1 MIFVEIRLPAAGRD
15 KNLFTSNASLEVAI
29 RIETFHSLASTS
41 HFWHNRKHMHDF
53 REKKNTLEKIKGLF
67 RKKNKFVGGD
77 TIERQA
83 PKMREGFFSKE
94 KWQRI
99 WTIVKERRLW
109 WKLPVVFLVI
119 PGFLIG
125 GYLFYKATLAA
136 KSIVNENLTG
146 AAPAL
151 SGKTKPTQL
160 KGEGDG
166 RINFLLL
173 GIGGEGHS
181 GTYLT
186 DTIQIVSIDPE
197 EHHTAMLSIPR
208 DLYVKMPGSN
218 GYSKINE
225 VYTQGLNQKKCV
237 ASKTKKCPDDEQI
250 NAAAAY
256 TKDTIGDLLD
266 MDIHYYA
273 LVDFNGFKQII
284 DAVGGITVNVEKDLV
299 DYQYPNEKENGYETF
314 KVKAGTQT
322 MNGTTALKYSRS
334 RHSTSDFDR
343 AKRQQQVMVAT
354 KDKVM
359 SSQTLLNPKKL
370 AEVFSALGTH
380 MRTDLQLS
388 EMEKLLTMAKD
399 FDSKN
404 VATKVLDNSKDSVL
418 VSGTS
423 PGGAYI
429 LKPKNND
436 YSLIAS
442 FAHELFTD
450 VYIKKE
456 AATIELQN
464 GTTKSGLATDT
475 GKLLTS
481 YGYNVVNM
489 TKADKTDYPKTTI
502 YDCANSKKPYTVT
515 FLKKRFNNADVK
527 KCNVKEPKY
536 DIIVVIGKDYT
547 PTKILDYGVKG
558 ASSKAKK
565 NEP

>member
-1 MIFVEIRLPAAGRD
+1 
-15 KNLFTSNASLEVAI
+15 
-29 RIETFHSLASTS
+29 
-41 HFWHNRKHMHDF
+41 MH
-53 REKKNTLEKIKGLF
+53 ELYKKKNILQKIKGTF
-67 RKKNKFVGGD
+67 KKKNKFVGD
-77 TIERQA
+77 FEQRQIQQS
-83 PKMREGFFSKE
+83 PKTKEGFFSKE
-94 KWQRI
+94 KWAKNWVI
-99 WTIVKERRLW
+99 IKERRLW
-109 WKLPVVFLVI
+109 WKLPVVFVGI
-119 PGFLIG
+119 PGVLIG
-125 GYLFYKATLAA
+125 GYLIYKASVAA
-136 KSIVNENLTG
+136 GNIVNENLTG
-146 AAPAL
+146 SAPAL

-173 GIGGEGHS
+173 GYGGEGHS
-181 GTYLT
+181 GSYLT
-186 DTIQIVSIDPE
+186 DTIQVVSIDPE

-225 VYTQGLNQKKCV
+225 VYVQGMNQKKCV
-237 ASKTKKCPDDEQI
+237 ASKTKKCPDDEQK

-266 MDIHYYA
+266 IDIHYYA
-273 LVDFNGFKQII
+273 MVDFNGFKQII

-299 DYQYPNEKENGYETF
+299 DFQYPNEKETGYETF

-322 MNGTTALKYSRS
+322 MDGKTALKYSRS

-359 SSQTLLNPKKL
+359 SSQTLMNPKKL

-380 MRTDLQLS
+380 LRTDLQLS

-399 FDSKN
+399 FDSNN

-418 VSGTS
+418 ISGTS
-423 PGGAYI
+423 PSGQYI

-436 YSLIAS
+436 YSLIAA

-464 GTTKSGLATDT
+464 GTTKSSLATNT
-475 GKLLTS
+475 ATLLKS
-481 YGYNVVNM
+481 YGYNVVNVK
-489 TKADKTDYPKTTI
+489 KADKTDYAKTII

-515 FLKKRFNNADVK
+515 FLQKRFNNAQIK
-527 KCNVKEPKY
+527 KCNVDNSQY

-558 ASSKAKK
+558 ASKAKK